1 MRDSNSHERFW
12 RPSYCHCMNPLYSI
26 EVFIYLQN
34 CTLKYILY
42 IFFIILSTFQLL
54 ETNLKPL
61 WLSPRPISNSQ
72 LHALLHF
79 HPCPIY
85 LVVFKGSYFLRMGNL
100 ILRGASR
107 LDAFSV
113 YPFPTWLLCHAVGLQ
128 QIHQR
133 SVHPG
138 PLVLRT
144 APLRFPTP
152 TPDRDRTV
160 SRRSEPSSRTALM
173 GEQPNPW
180 DLLQPQDAM
189 SRHRGAKPLRRCE
202 LLGVISLLSP
212 G

>member
-54 ETNLKPL
+54 ETILNISSILLPLSLNLAASAAR
-61 WLSPRPISNSQ
+61 LSLRPISDSQ

-79 HPCPIY
+79 HLCPIY
-85 LVVFKGSYFLRMGNL
+85 LVVFKGSYRFCGGYL

-113 YPFPTWLLCHAVGLQ
+113 YPFPTWL
-128 QIHQR
+128 
-133 SVHPG
+133 PG
-138 PLVLRT
+138 RAIGMTTGAQEVS
-144 APLRFPTP
+144 PT
-152 TPDRDRTV
+152 R
-160 SRRSEPSSRTALM
+160 SSRTKVSSS
-173 GEQPNPW
+173 Q
-180 DLLQPQDAM
+180 
-189 SRHRGAKPLRRCE
+189 
-202 LLGVISLLSP
+202 ISCAHA